1 MVETE
6 RRSSRRFK
14 VCVYVVCIE
23 TDNLSNP
30 IEGIT
35 RNIGLDGLCM
45 ETDKRITLKKDL
57 DLEIH
62 IPLNSGNVTIYAVY
76 AKGVAVWIKKLNPQS
91 AQELRNNKFSVG
103 VKFKTIKK
111 EYKDIL
117 IKFCM
122 KDKG

>member
-1 MVETE
+1 M
-6 RRSSRRFK
+6 
-14 VCVYVVCIE
+14 CVYVCIK

-45 ETDKRITLKKDL
+45 ETDKRVTLKRDL
-57 DLEIH
+57 ELEIH
-62 IPLNSGNVTIYAVY
+62 IPLNSGNVTIYAIY
-76 AKGVAVWIKKLNPQS
+76 AKGMAVWIKKINPKS

-103 VKFKTIKK
+103 VKFKVMKK
-111 EYKDIL
+111 EDKDVL
-117 IKFCM
+117 IKFCA